1 LAAAALLIAAA
12 ASTLGFDMSVVDA
25 ARRFAAA

>member
-1 LAAAALLIAAA
+1 LLIAAA
-12 ASTLGFDMSVVDA
+12 ASMLGFDMSVVDA